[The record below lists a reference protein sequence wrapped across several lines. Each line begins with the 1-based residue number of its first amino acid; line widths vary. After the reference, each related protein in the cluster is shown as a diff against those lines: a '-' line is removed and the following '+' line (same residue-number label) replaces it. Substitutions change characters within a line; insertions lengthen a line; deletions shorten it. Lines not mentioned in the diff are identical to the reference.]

1 MTGEIRQL
9 ATREVYRNAWLS
21 MREDDVEFPSGTRGT
36 YTVVDKQDFVVVLP
50 YADDGFWMVEQYRYP
65 VQQREWEFPQGGWSH
80 GKSGPAEELAV
91 LELREE
97 TGFTAGS
104 LVHLGRLWAAY
115 GYSSQG
121 YDVFLATELVEGETA
136 REATEADMVHEWRSL
151 ADIRAMIRTGELRD
165 AHSVAALG
173 LYDLRR

>member
-1 MTGEIRQL
+1 VNEIRQL
-9 ATREVYRNAWLS
+9 STKEIYRNAWLS
-21 MREDDVEFPSGTRGT
+21 LREDEVQFPSGALGT
-36 YTVVDKQDFVVVLP
+36 YTVVDKKDFVVVLP

-65 VQQREWEFPQGGWSH
+65 VGGREWEFPQGGWTH

-121 YDVFLATELVEGETA
+121 YDVFLATDLVEGATA
-136 REATEADMVHEWRSL
+136 REATEADMIHQWHSL
-151 ADIRAMIRTGELRD
+151 ADIRAMITAGELRD
-165 AHSVAALG
+165 AHTVAALA
-173 LYDLRR
+173 LYDLKT